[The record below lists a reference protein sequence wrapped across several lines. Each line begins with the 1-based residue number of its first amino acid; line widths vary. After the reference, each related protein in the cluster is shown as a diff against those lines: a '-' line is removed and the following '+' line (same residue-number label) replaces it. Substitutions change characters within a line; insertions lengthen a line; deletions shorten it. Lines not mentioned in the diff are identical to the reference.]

1 MSELQDGS
9 ATGTLLAPAVN
20 GAAGTIR
27 LHPGAMGRSPS
38 APLHRSFRR
47 NFLDRKDPFE
57 AAGRPLRQFTFSNSY
72 DLEGE
77 PPRAVAEEIQARL
90 LQQLADGNLT
100 DTQLNVVDFDDAAL
114 GDEPARRFFVTQT
127 TTRRRTVVTVN
138 TYFQAYGDHLY
149 YSVRSYILPVLSIW
163 KLLLAIMITYT
174 ALSSASE
181 LHLRLFT
188 FVILVGLAI
197 HLRKFIVDLV
207 AGDPLGIALRK
218 QYPGGL
224 NSGTFD
230 DDDTTAF
237 LKTNVS
243 LTLSTVA
250 SVLEKYGIDVG
261 GLRAIIQKMEINNVS
276 TGGGSIIGA
285 AIGGLANRIATEV
298 RT

>member
-1 MSELQDGS
+1 M
-9 ATGTLLAPAVN
+9 
-20 GAAGTIR
+20 
-27 LHPGAMGRSPS
+27 
-38 APLHRSFRR
+38 
-47 NFLDRKDPFE
+47 
-57 AAGRPLRQFTFSNSY
+57 
-72 DLEGE
+72 
-77 PPRAVAEEIQARL
+77 
-90 LQQLADGNLT
+90 ADGNLA

-138 TYFQAYGDHLY
+138 TYFQTYGDHLY

-163 KLLLAIMITYT
+163 KLLFAMWITAT
-174 ALSSASE
+174 TLFFASG
-181 LHLRLFT
+181 LHLRILT
-188 FVILVGLAI
+188 FAVLVALAI

-207 AGDPLGIALRK
+207 AGDPLGIALRR

-230 DDDTTAF
+230 DDDATAF

-250 SVLEKYGIDVG
+250 SVLEKYGIDAG
-261 GLRAIIQKMEINNVS
+261 GLRMIIQRMEINNVS

-285 AIGGLANRIATEV
+285 AIGGIANRIAAEV